1 MGQTCLTLA
10 LTSNLS
16 PSLSVEDVDI
26 VDHDI
31 FEINHDDER

>member
-1 MGQTCLTLA
+1 MGQMCPTLA

-16 PSLSVEDVDI
+16 PSLSVEDVEV

-31 FEINHDDER
+31 FEINDDER